1 MIIGTGIDITELN
14 RIKEILDSKPKFV
27 QRVLTKNEQVQ
38 LESLKGNRR
47 VEFLAGRFA
56 AKEAYSKAKGT
67 GIGKSLSFL
76 DIEVMN
82 DERGK
87 PHIHSITYPNEKV
100 HLSISH
106 SDEYAVANVIIE
118 E

>member
-14 RIKEILDSKPKFV
+14 RIKEILDNKPKVV
-27 QRVLTKNEQVQ
+27 QRILTKREQVQ
-38 LESLKGNRR
+38 LEALKGNRR

-76 DIEVMN
+76 DIEVTN

-87 PHIHSITYPNEKV
+87 PHIHSIACPDEKV

-106 SDEYAVANVIIE
+106 SNEYAVANVIIE

>member
-14 RIKEILDSKPKFV
+14 RIEAIIDNKPKV
-27 QRVLTKNEQVQ
+27 IKRILTINEQTQ
-38 LESLKGNRR
+38 LEALKGNRR

-87 PHIHSITYPNEKV
+87 PYIYSIAYPNEKV

-106 SDEYAVANVIIE
+106 SKQYAVANVIIE
-118 E
+118 K